1 MALKVSK
8 RSDIPNFRALAI
20 LSAVNERIEK
30 GEDIIRLEAGQPCF
44 GAPAQAIEYAKQ
56 VLDSDA
62 KQGYTA
68 AIGMPLLRDR
78 IAVHYRDTYGVDLD
92 YNNVALSMGSS
103 AGFILAFLAAFEAG
117 DKIGITMPTYPAYRN
132 ILKSLNLE
140 IVEIETSAATNYQP
154 TAELLEKSG
163 KKLDGLIINSPANP
177 TGALIDPQEL
187 EKICIWCEKNGVRL
201 ISDEAYHG
209 ITYEQSAETAL
220 KYSSNT
226 IVLNTF
232 SKYFAMTG
240 WRLGWIVLPDDLR
253 DRVKKLSESL
263 FVSPPT
269 LSQHVAY
276 KIFDHK
282 DVLDTYVAQYRKNRD
297 ILKKGLPGAGF
308 KNLSTAAGAFYIYAD
323 IHDLTNDSEAFCGRM
338 LDEAKV
344 SATPGLDF
352 DTNRGNATMRI
363 SYAGTPE
370 DMEKVVQRLSAWQ
383 GK

>member
-1 MALKVSK
+1 MALKVSN

-44 GAPAQAIEYAKQ
+44 GAPQPALDFAKQ
-56 VLDSDA
+56 VLDNDG

-78 IAVHYRDTYGVDLD
+78 IALHYENTYGVKVD
-92 YNNVALSMGSS
+92 YNDIALSVGSS
-103 AGFILAFLAAFEAG
+103 SGFILTFLAAFEAG
-117 DKIGITMPTYPAYRN
+117 DKIGLTMPTYPAYRN
-132 ILKSLNLE
+132 ILQSLDLE
-140 IVEIETSAATNYQP
+140 IVEIETTAESNYQP
-154 TAELLEKSG
+154 TAEILEAYAG
-163 KKLDGLIINSPANP
+163 KLDGLIINSPANP
-177 TGALIDPQEL
+177 TGAILKPDTLQG
-187 EKICIWCEKNGVRL
+187 ICTWCDENGVRL

-209 ITYEQSAETAL
+209 IIYEEPAETAL
-220 KYSSNT
+220 KYSKNV

-240 WRLGWIVLPDDLR
+240 WRLGWAVLPADLT
-253 DRVKKLSESL
+253 DRVKKLAESL

-276 KIFDHK
+276 KVFDHT
-282 DVLDTYVAQYRKNRD
+282 DILDSYVAQYRQNRD
-297 ILKKGLPGAGF
+297 ILKAGLPSAGF
-308 KNLSTAAGAFYIYAD
+308 DQLSSADGAFYIYAD
-323 IHDLTNDSEAFCGRM
+323 IHKFTNDSEAFCARM
-338 LDEAKV
+338 IDEAGV
-344 SATPGLDF
+344 STTPGLDF
-352 DTNRGNATMRI
+352 DVNRGNATMRI

-370 DMEKVVQRLSAWQ
+370 DMEKVIERLTKWQ